1 MERRGV
7 IGSLVVAVVVTRKTK
22 AGRDWGLA
30 LAVLLTER
38 IFAAA
43 VTAAAGAR
51 SRSGASLRTTGGATA
66 FHERRELLA
75 TRFVFVSL
83 ERDGAPASRDI
94 RHCFLFFFFFL
105 SEKSYRLL
113 KLIVCGGESIE
124 FVCITPRF
132 YSLVLRVRDEYAP
145 LAW

>member
-1 MERRGV
+1 MPMERRGV

-94 RHCFLFFFFFL
+94 RHCFLLFFFC
-105 SEKSYRLL
+105 L
-113 KLIVCGGESIE
+113 KNLTDC
-124 FVCITPRF
+124 
-132 YSLVLRVRDEYAP
+132 
-145 LAW
+145 